1 METYDCQGGAIF
13 DPRGMIGRIYVK
25 LYIRMLHT
33 NYKSFVTCCFRD
45 CVHVF
50 PIVRLLQIMKPPGRG
65 VACIN
70 PRGTF
75 SSIYN

>member
-1 METYDCQGGAIF
+1 MGTYDCQGGAIF
-13 DPRGMIGRIYVK
+13 DPRGIIGRIYVK

-33 NYKSFVTCCFRD
+33 NYKSFVSCCFRD

-50 PIVRLLQIMKPPGRG
+50 PIVTKTFADNEAPG
-65 VACIN
+65 AW
-70 PRGTF
+70 RGTF